1 MENVLSMNSQILFS
15 IDVPHNQKNM
25 PNWFGKVRCPEVR
38 SITSPAS
45 ALLASS
51 YQTNKGVGFPRP
63 NQAGCL
69 GNLIRYMLKLSRVT
83 SSCCYSHRQL
93 IVVEF
98 RCFIEDFICWS
109 IVFKARGPPYFW

>member
-1 MENVLSMNSQILFS
+1 MGILVYHTKEKIYQNGS
-15 IDVPHNQKNM
+15 VK
-25 PNWFGKVRCPEVR
+25 FGSEVR

-83 SSCCYSHRQL
+83 SSCCYSHHQL
-93 IVVEF
+93 IVVVEF
-98 RCFIEDFICWS
+98 RCFIEDFILLVNC
-109 IVFKARGPPYFW
+109 F